1 MKLKGVAALLAAV
14 MAVPACGSDGP
25 TESGPPEGFSAVGTW
40 QLHVNEAANCWAA
53 FDVRISVPQASLT
66 PGANGTAAVLNSDGW
81 WYLGGTGPD
90 VKSTLSGTVNLTQAT
105 VALLLWEGASSA
117 RQGRF
122 SGAATTATHISG
134 TFSDP
139 DGLFRTTADTHP
151 CSSNAYADKD

>member
-14 MAVPACGSDGP
+14 MVAPACTGDSPIDP
-25 TESGPPEGFSAVGTW
+25 DPPADFNVVGTW
-40 QLHVNEAANCWAA
+40 QLHVNEATNCWAA
-53 FDVRISVPQASLT
+53 FDVRIGVSQPSLT
-66 PGANGTAAVLNSDGW
+66 PGANGTAAVLNSEGW

-105 VALLLWEGASSA
+105 VALRLWDGASSA
-117 RQGRF
+117 RQGQF

-134 TFSDP
+134 TFTDP
-139 DGLFRTTADTHP
+139 DGLFRTSAGTHP